1 MKTTESKL
9 KATEYA
15 GGISLRHDLGMEP
28 GDTKDVTLA
37 DGTLVRVWRSAY
49 GVKVTELTNA
59 GRRGKFCKVVK
70 MFCAAGTSEK
80 RAKAVT
86 DGLLGPTLNYLAG
99 AGPAESNFM
108 HRSGWHV
115 ERHLVAGKNVFAHES
130 QLKAVYKPLKEEPK
144 KWTIPHVVR
153 ALVNGQADDCRCD
166 NYTSDNDDM
175 DRKRKGPRDAIAF
188 ARELVNDPSDWWV
201 LPENDRIV
209 VVRHSYD
216 ENSFEFVGAGCREQ
230 EQTKSE
236 QAAKVQPMTLEDREK
251 KTRVLKLNS
260 GEYKYA
266 DFFWKGSLSVP
277 IAANNETPITREVI
291 STLPVCEFREHMGSV
306 LKRALEYFDGYF
318 LTNNLGQI
326 RLIRAVLI
334 GGEVG
339 FIMGAAI
346 AESERFSLPRR
357 GNDWS

>member
-37 DGTLVRVWRSAY
+37 DGTLVRVWRSAQ
-49 GVKVTELTNA
+49 GIKVTDLTNA
-59 GRRGKFCKVVK
+59 GRRGKFCKVVEI
-70 MFCAAGTSEK
+70 FCAAGTSEK

-99 AGPAESNFM
+99 AGPAESKFM
-108 HRSGWHV
+108 HRGGWHV
-115 ERHLVAGKNVFAHES
+115 NRSLVAGKHVFAHES
-130 QLKAVYKPLKEEPK
+130 QLKAVYKLLKEEPE

-153 ALVNGQADDCRCD
+153 ALVNGQAHDCRCES
-166 NYTSDNDDM
+166 YTSDNDDM

-188 ARELVNDPSDWWV
+188 ARELVNDPSGWWV
-201 LPENDRIV
+201 KPEDGRIL

-216 ENSFEFVGAGCREQ
+216 ANSFQFAGSIRRER
-230 EQTKSE
+230 EDAKPE

-251 KTRVLKLNS
+251 QTRVLKLDS
-260 GEYKYA
+260 GEYEYA
-266 DFFWKGSLSVP
+266 DFFWKGSLSLP

-291 STLPVCEFREHMGSV
+291 SSRPICEFREHMGSV

-339 FIMGAAI
+339 FVMGAAI